1 MLGLF
6 NENFIGSLYFG
17 LVEWRLGISHMFY
30 QQSFIGLARHDTGIG
45 NGLCKNV

>member
-6 NENFIGSLYFG
+6 NENFIGFLYFG
-17 LVEWRLGISHMFY
+17 LIGDCRYLVCY
-30 QQSFIGLARHDTGIG
+30 QQNFIELTRHDAGIG